1 MSRAGWTCGRL
12 PTGPRTQRWCECN
25 RRMCTCALQWSG
37 QPRSCGTCGTAAGQN
52 LTVRS
57 SDICHVECNVRS
69 ALPPS
74 DAGLDLTSGCACLPS
89 DAAAMA
95 RQVSAAEQAAQDAVA
110 EANALRSALFE
121 AEAANRDLHAQLRA
135 LAPRRDAANAFA
147 RHAYPLFARKVC
159 SFMGA
164 GHAVPGALSRQAF

>member
-1 MSRAGWTCGRL
+1 
-12 PTGPRTQRWCECN
+12 
-25 RRMCTCALQWSG
+25 
-37 QPRSCGTCGTAAGQN
+37 
-52 LTVRS
+52 
-57 SDICHVECNVRS
+57 
-69 ALPPS
+69 
-74 DAGLDLTSGCACLPS
+74 
-89 DAAAMA
+89 MA
-95 RQVSAAEQAAQDAVA
+95 RQVSAVEQAAQDAVA
-110 EANALRSALFE
+110 DANALRSALFE